1 MLFNLV
7 FVNNTVL
14 PCFFMFFLI
23 IDLCFLIAAV
33 IAQNFNPIT
42 GIVIPITIQVKN
54 QKQLETHSVTAEAK
68 TRKCSI

>member
-1 MLFNLV
+1 
-7 FVNNTVL
+7 
-14 PCFFMFFLI
+14 MFFLI

-68 TRKCSI
+68 IRKCSI